1 MDKKILIKLGTRI
14 REKRKSLGLSQE
26 LLAEKANIDRSY
38 MGGIERGE
46 RNITFLILCK
56 ICQALEIDI
65 ASITK
70 NLPE

>member
-1 MDKKILIKLGTRI
+1 MDKKVLTKLGSRI

-26 LLAEKANIDRSY
+26 LLAEKASIDRSY

-56 ICQALEIDI
+56 ICQAMEIDI
-65 ASITK
+65 ATITK

>member
-1 MDKKILIKLGTRI
+1 MDKRILIKLGSRI

-56 ICQALEIDI
+56 ICQALGIDI

>member
-1 MDKKILIKLGTRI
+1 MDKKILLKLGSRI
-14 REKRKSLGLSQE
+14 RDKRKSLGLSQE